1 MGCPALTT
9 ELMAGSQHFLGIF
22 NETEQ
27 LACVCNVVSSCDWLI
42 YALTQIN
49 YLLSLALETINF
61 NM

>member
-1 MGCPALTT
+1 MGCPAPTM
-9 ELMAGSQHFLGIF
+9 ELMAGSRHFLGIF
-22 NETEQ
+22 NEKEQ
-27 LACVCNVVSSCDWLI
+27 LACVCSVASSCGWLI